1 MAYEKYEAISV
12 HVENGVCTVTLNRP
26 EIKNALVQEMRD
38 ELMEFFSVV
47 GSDDDVKT
55 IVLTGKESVF
65 SAGGDLKALQN
76 LNSTQVR
83 NRLKTSQGL
92 IRSILNLEKPVI
104 AVVNG
109 VATGAGFSLA
119 VACDII
125 YAAKSAVFIQGF
137 IKIGVVPDMG
147 SLYFLPRLIGRH
159 RAMEMMLLGE
169 KVQAEQ
175 MQKLGVV
182 NAVHE
187 DDSVLDE
194 ALITA
199 RKLAASPRLAMGLTK
214 RLTNSSVL
222 SDIEDTFELEAFAQ
236 GMCFESDDFKEGVQS
251 FFEKRK
257 PVFK

>member
-1 MAYEKYEAISV
+1 MSV
-12 HVENGVCTVTLNRP
+12 NVERGVCVVTLNKP
-26 EIKNALVQEMRD
+26 EIKNAIVQEMRD
-38 ELMEFFSVV
+38 ELLDFFSLVAT
-47 GSDDDVKT
+47 DDNVKS
-55 IVLTGKESVF
+55 IILTGKESVF

-76 LNSTQVR
+76 LNSTQIR
-83 NRLKTSQGL
+83 NRLKLSQGL

-119 VACDII
+119 MACDIV

-159 RAMEMMLLGE
+159 RAMEMMLLGG
-169 KVQAEQ
+169 KVNAEQ
-175 MQKLGVV
+175 MEKLGVV
-182 NAVHE
+182 NVVH
-187 DDSVLDE
+187 DDDKVLDE
-194 ALITA
+194 ALIIA

-214 RLTNSSVL
+214 KLTNSSVL

-236 GMCFESDDFKEGVQS
+236 GMCFESEDFKEGVQS